1 MKDEMETTMRLLGI
15 TSLEQCHPRYLNI
28 CDVEHL
34 IPKSLESPLPEIPH
48 SVSRA
53 KL

>member
-15 TSLEQCHPRYLNI
+15 TDLTQCHPRYLNVG
-28 CDVEHL
+28 DVENL
-34 IPKSLESPLPEIPH
+34 IPKSLESPFPEIPQTAG
-48 SVSRA
+48 RA